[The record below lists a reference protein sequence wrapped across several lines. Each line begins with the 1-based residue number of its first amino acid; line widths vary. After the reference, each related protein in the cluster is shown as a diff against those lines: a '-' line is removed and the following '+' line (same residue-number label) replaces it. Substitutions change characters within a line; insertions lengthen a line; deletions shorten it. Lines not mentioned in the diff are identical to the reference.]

1 MKREWTH
8 QLIEEIMPVAMWITW
23 IVIEFIMV
31 QLEIDNSCKEEK
43 KEEINEEYT
52 KGAKKVKKNKV
63 IIIFLL

>member
-1 MKREWTH
+1 MNVNNMNSKR
-8 QLIEEIMPVAMWITW
+8 I
-23 IVIEFIMV
+23 IMV

>member
-1 MKREWTH
+1 MNVNMNSKR
-8 QLIEEIMPVAMWITW
+8 IIM
-23 IVIEFIMV
+23 